1 MREDDLYPLFAKLA
15 GRKVVLVGGGKV
27 AASKLPALLT
37 AAAEVTVVAPRI
49 RRDIQGPKVKLVRR
63 AFVSQDLNGAWFVI
77 AAAPQQ
83 INREVSIAAEERQLF
98 VNAVDDPANATAY
111 LGGVVRNSGVTVA
124 ISTNGRSPALVGLIR
139 EGFEAVLPSADLE
152 SWTIQAQATRKD
164 WQVRMVPIADRRPL
178 LLQALNRLYEES
190 AKQRNPDNHT
200 PRVNR

>member
-15 GRKVVLVGGGKV
+15 GRKVVLVGGGRV

-37 AAAEVTVVAPRI
+37 AVAEVTVVAPRI

>member
-15 GRKVVLVGGGKV
+15 GRKVVLVGGGRV

-63 AFVSQDLNGAWFVI
+63 AFVSQDLDGAWFVI

>member
-15 GRKVVLVGGGKV
+15 GRKVVLVGGGRV

-83 INREVSIAAEERQLF
+83 INREVSIAAEGRQLF

>member
-1 MREDDLYPLFAKLA
+1 MKEDDLYPLFAKLA

-27 AASKLPALLT
+27 AASKLPALLA

-49 RRDIQGPKVKLVRR
+49 RRDIQGPKVKLVHR

-98 VNAVDDPANATAY
+98 VNAVDDPANATVY

-124 ISTNGRSPALVGLIR
+124 ISTNGRSPALAGLIR
-139 EGFEAVLPSADLE
+139 EGFEAVLPSSDLE
-152 SWTIQAQATRKD
+152 SWTIQAQAERND
-164 WQVRMVPIADRRPL
+164 WQSRMVPIAERRPL

-190 AKQRNPDNHT
+190 AKQRTPNNHT

>member
-15 GRKVVLVGGGKV
+15 GRKVVLVGGGRV